1 MANHCEICGK
11 KLTEDEAEEGVC
23 EKCKK
28 SSDEDEEY
36 EKDEDFNDPAVTWFF
51 KTIIDRNNKI

>member
-1 MANHCEICGK
+1 MADHCKICGK
-11 KLTEDEAEEGVC
+11 KLTEKDEEDDVC

-36 EKDEDFNDPAVTWFF
+36 EKDEDFNDPAVT
-51 KTIIDRNNKI
+51 

>member
-1 MANHCEICGK
+1 MADHCEICGK

-28 SSDEDEEY
+28 SNDEDEEY
-36 EKDEDFNDPAVTWFF
+36 EKDEDFNDPAVT
-51 KTIIDRNNKI
+51 